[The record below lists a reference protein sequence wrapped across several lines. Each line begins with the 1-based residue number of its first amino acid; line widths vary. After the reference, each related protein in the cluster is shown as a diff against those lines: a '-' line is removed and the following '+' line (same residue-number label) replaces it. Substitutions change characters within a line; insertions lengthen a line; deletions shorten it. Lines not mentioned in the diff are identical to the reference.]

1 MTEEMKKEKTHVPKE
16 KIAAVTK
23 LAEEMKRG
31 KTIMLV
37 SIKNLPASQLQKIK
51 KALRGKAVIG
61 VAKKSIILRAIDETK
76 INELAP
82 MKDIVQ
88 EDSAVLISSDD
99 AFEIAGWL
107 TENKNPIAAKEG
119 QISEADITV
128 EEGPTDLVPGPAI
141 SELGALGIQIA
152 VENGKISIKAD
163 RVVVNK
169 GQTINEATASILQKL
184 NIQPFEVGLNPIAI
198 YDVENEKIYTDIN
211 IDSERA
217 VDELKNAGGKAL
229 GFAQKIVYYCKETI
243 GYFLGKANLEGY
255 ALERLSSKEENKEEE
270 KDD

>member
-1 MTEEMKKEKTHVPKE
+1 MVADNIKLKEKQIKE
-16 KIAAVTK
+16 
-23 LAEEMKRG
+23 LAEDIKNARTLM
-31 KTIMLV
+31 IV
-37 SIKNLPASQLQKIK
+37 SIKSLPSKQFQEI
-51 KALRGKAVIG
+51 
-61 VAKKSIILRAIDETK
+61 KKSIRNHAKVKIAKKNIVLRAIRIVGKDSILGLEKYVTSDYAFV
-76 INELAP
+76 ISDMEGYELAGVLAQKKTP
-82 MKDIVQ
+82 VFARAGQ
-88 EDSAVLISSDD
+88 EAL
-99 AFEIAGWL
+99 
-107 TENKNPIAAKEG
+107 ENIEVK
-119 QISEADITV
+119 T
-128 EEGPTDLVPGPAI
+128 GPTDLVPGPAI